1 MTTPQIYGLF
11 AMLTVAAIASL
22 IFYCIGLRTGKGAGY
37 ELGHQTAKTYWK
49 KILAARCSQLAEAR
63 DLLDARTREMATLRQ
78 CIEQETADH
87 TAAMAK
93 LKQQMHFAENDREN
107 VIRNLLAELQHETA
121 NRLTTDDWLNLK
133 LAAKQLG
140 IAAHQHARSGSA
152 KTNQAAQAQAC
163 ITAMAERVK
172 TILDQP
178 PRTAQLCEHGITDSD
193 LIEWL
198 NTNAVHYIP
207 DLSMVQI
214 EMPTPQAAATTWPPH
229 LRDLLVAAIQQQK
242 QDTITVGN
250 VISQFMDARTERAA

>member
-11 AMLTVAAIASL
+11 AMLTVAAVAGL
-22 IFYCIGLRTGKGAGY
+22 IFYCIGLRTGQAAGF
-37 ELGHQTAKTYWK
+37 ELGRATSSTYWK
-49 KILAARCSQLAEAR
+49 KIVGNVRAKLGEAR

-87 TAAMAK
+87 ATAMAK

-107 VIRNLLAELQHETA
+107 VIRDLLEDLQHETA
-121 NRLTTDDWLNLK
+121 NRLTNDDWLNLK

-140 IAAHQHARSGSA
+140 IAAHHHARTGST

-163 ITAMAERVK
+163 IIAMAERVK
-172 TILDQP
+172 AILDQP
-178 PRTAQLCEHGITDSD
+178 PRLCAMAEHSITDTD

-198 NTNAVHYIP
+198 NNNAAYC
-207 DLSMVQI
+207 DS
-214 EMPTPQAAATTWPPH
+214 AAGFILEVDMADAPEFPEH

-242 QDTITVGN
+242 QDNITAGN
-250 VISQFMDARTERAA
+250 VIGQFMEARMERAA

>member
-1 MTTPQIYGLF
+1 MTTPQIYALF
-11 AMLTVAAIASL
+11 AMLTAAAIAGL

-49 KILAARCSQLAEAR
+49 KILAVHCTQLAEAR

-87 TAAMAK
+87 NAAMAK

-107 VIRNLLAELQHETA
+107 VIRDLLEELQHEQA

-140 IAAHQHARSGSA
+140 IAANTFTRSGSN
-152 KTNQAAQAQAC
+152 KTNQAAQAHAF
-163 ITAMAERVK
+163 ITALAERVK

-178 PRTAQLCEHGITDSD
+178 PRNAQMCEHGITDSD

-198 NTNAVHYIP
+198 NTNADTYL
-207 DLSMVQI
+207 DLDTCMLRFTVRANKPI
-214 EMPTPQAAATTWPPH
+214 DELTA
-229 LRDLLVAAIQQQK
+229 RDLLTLASQQMQV
-242 QDTITVGN
+242 DTATVGN
-250 VISQFMDARTERAA
+250 VISRFMDARTERAA

>member
-11 AMLTVAAIASL
+11 AMLTVAAIAGL
-22 IFYCIGLRTGKGAGY
+22 VFYCVGLRTGKGAGY
-37 ELGHQTAKTYWK
+37 ELGHQTAKNYWK
-49 KILAARCSQLAEAR
+49 KIVANARAQLGEAR

-87 TAAMAK
+87 SAAMAK
-93 LKQQMHFAENDREN
+93 LKQQMHFAENEREN
-107 VIRNLLAELQHETA
+107 VIRNLLEELQHETT

-140 IAAHQHARSGSA
+140 IAANTFTRSGSN
-152 KTNQAAQAQAC
+152 KTNQAAQAHAF
-163 ITAMAERVK
+163 ITALAERVK

-178 PRTAQLCEHGITDSD
+178 PCTAQMCEHGITDSD

-229 LRDLLVAAIQQQK
+229 LRDMLVAAIQRQK
-242 QDTITVGN
+242 QDTITAGN